1 MSNVRYPTYILAPN
15 WTFRPEG
22 RITIGNVLVDP
33 LLPHRVLLKPD
44 PNCHLPT
51 ETATEKNWQLSIET
65 MRNLSLSIWATFL
78 EKISIKIGANR
89 THVKDGQFN
98 MQSLDTVSLKDD
110 LSDDYIKT
118 LCSDPKVREFMRL
131 DSLLC
136 KPVYVV
142 TGLKIAKGFSL
153 SGSAKHSAGL
163 MGKVGGEVA
172 PEASVGGSAHMSSST
187 SISDQFES
195 VNDIIFA
202 YQLTMIKPKGW
213 TGEKTIET
221 SDFRKHALL
230 SDSKDKAE
238 ERVEGERGV
247 LEPTDLIDSKRGVEL
262 IELNGDGDQRL
273 AVLYKLA
280 SSIS

>member
-22 RITIGNVLVDP
+22 RIAIGNVLVDP
-33 LLPHRVLLKPD
+33 LLPHRALLKSD

-51 ETATEKNWQLSIET
+51 ETATEKNWQLSIEA
-65 MRNLSLSIWATFL
+65 MRNLSLRIWTIFL

-89 THVKDGQFN
+89 THIKDGQFN

-118 LCSDPKVREFMRL
+118 LCSNPKVREFMRV

-142 TGLKIAKGFSL
+142 TGLKVAKGFSF
-153 SGSAKHSAGL
+153 SGMAKHSASLTGEA
-163 MGKVGGEVA
+163 GGEVA
-172 PEASVGGSAHMSSST
+172 PEASLGGGAQASSST

-213 TGEKTIET
+213 TKEKKMET
-221 SDFRKHALL
+221 SDFRKHTLL
-230 SDSKDKAE
+230 SDSKVEAE
-238 ERVEGERGV
+238 EKVEAERDV
-247 LEPTDLIDSKRGVEL
+247 LEPTNLIDSKRGVQL
-262 IELNGDGDQRL
+262 IELNGDGHQR
-273 AVLYKLA
+273 VSVVYKLA
-280 SSIS
+280 LSML

>member
-1 MSNVRYPTYILAPN
+1 
-15 WTFRPEG
+15 
-22 RITIGNVLVDP
+22 
-33 LLPHRVLLKPD
+33 
-44 PNCHLPT
+44 
-51 ETATEKNWQLSIET
+51 
-65 MRNLSLSIWATFL
+65 
-78 EKISIKIGANR
+78 
-89 THVKDGQFN
+89 

-110 LSDDYIKT
+110 LSDDYIDT
-118 LCSDPKVREFMRL
+118 LCSNPKVREFMRL

-153 SGSAKHSAGL
+153 SGSAKHSASL
-163 MGKVGGEVA
+163 MGKVGGEVV

-213 TGEKTIET
+213 TGEKMIET

-238 ERVEGERGV
+238 DKVEGERGV
-247 LEPTDLIDSKRGVEL
+247 LEPTDLIDSKRSVQL
-262 IELNGDGDQRL
+262 IELSGDGDQRL
-273 AVLYKLA
+273 TVVYKLA